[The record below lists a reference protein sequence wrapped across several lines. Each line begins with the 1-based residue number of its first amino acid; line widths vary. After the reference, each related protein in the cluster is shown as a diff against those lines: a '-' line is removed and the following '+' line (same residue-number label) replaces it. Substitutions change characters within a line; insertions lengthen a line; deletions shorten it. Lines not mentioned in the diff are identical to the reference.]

1 MRLEDIDKNFATP
14 QYDKN
19 DIEWYDVK
27 KEPFSVYGVFEEDDD
42 FVRMPEKVAKEVNE
56 GVHIMYKC
64 SAGGRV
70 RFSTDSPIIAIY
82 AEVPNMYASPSLG
95 MHGFDVYCD
104 EGADKGFVGASLPDL
119 YNKRVNGLI
128 NVSGRK
134 WEKGMH
140 YFTVNMPLYSQA
152 RKLFIG
158 VKKGS
163 KVDKGKPYNEKLP
176 IVYYGSSITQGAS
189 ASRPGMCYENIIVR
203 RNEIDYI
210 NLGFSGNAKGEE
222 TMANYIADLKMGA
235 FVYDYDYNA
244 PTSAHLK
251 ATHEPFFTIIRK
263 KHPDIPVIMLTKPC
277 TNIDDYNN
285 RECRDII
292 KQTYLNAKANG
303 DNNVYFIDGSKIF
316 KGEYAKECTYEYCH
330 PTDVGFIFMADDI
343 YSVLKEVY
351 N

>member
-1 MRLEDIDKNFATP
+1 MRLEDVDKNFATP

-27 KEPFSVYGVFEEDDD
+27 AAPFSIYGVFEENDN
-42 FVRMPEKVAKEVNE
+42 FVRMPEAVAKTVNE
-56 GVHIMYKC
+56 GVHTMYKC
-64 SAGGRV
+64 NAGGRI

-82 AEVPNMYASPSLG
+82 AEIVGMYASSSLG
-95 MHGFDVYCD
+95 MFGFDLYCD
-104 EGADKGFVGASLPDL
+104 EGADKGFVGSCLPDF
-119 YNKRVNGLI
+119 YSKKANGLI
-128 NVSGRK
+128 NVMGRK

-140 YFTVNMPLYSQA
+140 YLTLNLPLYAQA
-152 RKLFIG
+152 QKLFIG

-163 KVDKGKPYNEKLP
+163 KVDKGLSYKDKLP

-189 ASRPGMCYENIIVR
+189 ASRPGLCYQNIIIR
-203 RNEIDYI
+203 RNEIDYV

-222 TMANYIADLKMGA
+222 TMANYIASLKMGA

-244 PTSAHLK
+244 PNSAHLK
-251 ATHEPFFTIIRK
+251 ATHEPFFNIIRQ
-263 KHPDIPVIMLTKPC
+263 KHPDIPIIMLTKPC

-292 KQTYLNAKANG
+292 KETYLKAKANG

-316 KGEYAKECTYEYCH
+316 KGEHKKDCTYEYCH
-330 PTDVGFIFMADDI
+330 PTDLGFVFMADDI
-343 YSVLKEVY
+343 YKVLNEVY

>member
-104 EGADKGFVGASLPDL
+104 EGADKGFVGASLPDF

-134 WEKGMH
+134 WENGMH
-140 YFTVNMPLYSQA
+140 YFTVNMPIYSQA

-163 KVDKGKPYNEKLP
+163 KVDKGKPYNEKL
-176 IVYYGSSITQGAS
+176 YGK
-189 ASRPGMCYENIIVR
+189 R
-203 RNEIDYI
+203 RI
-210 NLGFSGNAKGEE
+210 
-222 TMANYIADLKMGA
+222 
-235 FVYDYDYNA
+235 
-244 PTSAHLK
+244 
-251 ATHEPFFTIIRK
+251 
-263 KHPDIPVIMLTKPC
+263 
-277 TNIDDYNN
+277 
-285 RECRDII
+285 
-292 KQTYLNAKANG
+292 
-303 DNNVYFIDGSKIF
+303 
-316 KGEYAKECTYEYCH
+316 
-330 PTDVGFIFMADDI
+330 
-343 YSVLKEVY
+343 
-351 N
+351 